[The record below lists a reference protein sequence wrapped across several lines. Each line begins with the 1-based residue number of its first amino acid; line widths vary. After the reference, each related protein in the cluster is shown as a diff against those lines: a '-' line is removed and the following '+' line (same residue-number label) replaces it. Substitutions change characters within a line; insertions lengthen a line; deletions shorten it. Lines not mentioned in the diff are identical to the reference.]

1 MSEAALWTPEK
12 AAAVEEA
19 FGQFLRHVRI
29 NSKEKGGDY
38 LIVDGIYEAQKRY
51 LRCIFDGLADDIHDF
66 KILKSRQ
73 LGVTTIT
80 RALVIFWLG
89 IHRGMQGAMVFD
101 TTPHLEEARQ
111 EIRDM
116 MRMLP
121 ASLKF
126 PAIEDDNRYGMRLSN
141 NSRLRF
147 MSAGIRNSRSSG
159 VLGRSSGINLVAAS
173 EMCSWENDEGVTSLK
188 NSLSRDYPDRLYI
201 WESTAR
207 GPNVWQDMWEEA
219 QEDDLNQRTCF
230 IGWWA
235 KDNQRIRR
243 GSAKWERYGNE
254 EPTEREARRIG
265 LVRDLYDFEVDA
277 EQLAWY
283 RELTDPNR
291 QADDND
297 PEDSYLLQDQPWCVV
312 GSTRVG
318 TQLGIIPI
326 SEVFAGAWATHG
338 RVTAAMPMGK
348 ARIWRLRTN
357 LGYEFEGTDDHPVID
372 VSGDRIP
379 LKEALGK
386 RVKLSPPVCALGE
399 YTAEWRRGIVES
411 RVAITPDFA
420 RLVGLFMGD
429 GHISGQSPRT
439 GYEFGITCDAQ
450 DRDVVEE
457 CHRLIRGLFGVDTQE
472 KTTIDSRFPNA
483 KGYTA
488 VTVTSKL
495 IYETFRDLGLVR
507 TNTGKTMRRV
517 HVPEFIWRSP
527 KPIIREFLRG
537 LFEADGF
544 NDGQA
549 RRCVLFSKWEEFLK
563 DVQLLLLAFGITSR
577 RRSENKV
584 NGEGRVYL
592 GNVLQL
598 RSVEAASFN
607 EKIGFLSA
615 RKQAAFPRGKPGR
628 NAPARPLEDEVVFVE
643 DTDREEEV
651 YNITVGEAHVF
662 DANGVL
668 THNTEDEAFQLTGS
682 TFFDYGKLGEAMR
695 RAASFK
701 FQAFKFWPGSER
713 PNATPGSGFLEC
725 EVMPARTWRET
736 EIKIWEEPVSDAV
749 YVVAADPAF
758 GHSEDSCN
766 SAIEVIR
773 CYADCVEQVAEYT
786 CPSVSTHQFAWV
798 CASLVGYY
806 GAPPNSRVLYILE
819 LNGPGEAVWREYNSL
834 KQLLTSGYL
843 RPKAREKGLADIF
856 ANMRNYIYQRSD
868 AMGPG
873 HNYHWVAST
882 QRKVAI
888 MERLR
893 DYVHSFMLLLRSRDL
908 IEEMRS
914 ISRAGD
920 QIGAERGRRD
930 DRVIAM
936 AMAVRAYEEKLRMG
950 LVSGNRTR
958 EADIIARRKSPV
970 DMAALYNRNIFDQ
983 FFRVKQLAR
992 AQREAEMMKASWRY
1006 R

>member
-1 MSEAALWTPEK
+1 MSEAGLWTPEK
-12 AAAVEEA
+12 AAAVEGA
-19 FGQFLRHVRI
+19 FWEFLKHVRI

-38 LIVDGIYEAQKRY
+38 SIIDGIYEAQKRH
-51 LRCIFDGLADDIHDF
+51 LRTVFGGLADDIHDF

-121 ASLKF
+121 ESLKF

-219 QEDDLNQRTCF
+219 KEDDLNQRTCF
-230 IGWWA
+230 IGWWG

-243 GSAKWERYGNE
+243 GTPKWERYGLDAPN
-254 EPTEREARRIG
+254 EREAKRIS
-265 LVRDLYDFEVDA
+265 LVRDLYDFEVDQ

-291 QADDND
+291 QNDGND
-297 PEDSYLLQDQPWCVV
+297 PEDSYLLQDQPW
-312 GSTRVG
+312 
-318 TQLGIIPI
+318 
-326 SEVFAGAWATHG
+326 
-338 RVTAAMPMGK
+338 
-348 ARIWRLRTN
+348 
-357 LGYEFEGTDDHPVID
+357 
-372 VSGDRIP
+372 
-379 LKEALGK
+379 
-386 RVKLSPPVCALGE
+386 
-399 YTAEWRRGIVES
+399 
-411 RVAITPDFA
+411 
-420 RLVGLFMGD
+420 
-429 GHISGQSPRT
+429 
-439 GYEFGITCDAQ
+439 
-450 DRDVVEE
+450 
-457 CHRLIRGLFGVDTQE
+457 
-472 KTTIDSRFPNA
+472 
-483 KGYTA
+483 
-488 VTVTSKL
+488 
-495 IYETFRDLGLVR
+495 
-507 TNTGKTMRRV
+507 
-517 HVPEFIWRSP
+517 
-527 KPIIREFLRG
+527 
-537 LFEADGF
+537 
-544 NDGQA
+544 
-549 RRCVLFSKWEEFLK
+549 
-563 DVQLLLLAFGITSR
+563 
-577 RRSENKV
+577 
-584 NGEGRVYL
+584 
-592 GNVLQL
+592 
-598 RSVEAASFN
+598 
-607 EKIGFLSA
+607 
-615 RKQAAFPRGKPGR
+615 
-628 NAPARPLEDEVVFVE
+628 
-643 DTDREEEV
+643 
-651 YNITVGEAHVF
+651 
-662 DANGVL
+662 
-668 THNTEDEAFQLTGS
+668 TEDEAFQLTGS
-682 TFFDYGKLGEAMR
+682 TFFDYAKLGEAMR

-701 FQAFKFWPGSER
+701 FQGFKFWPGSER
-713 PNATPGSGFLEC
+713 PNVAPGSGFLEC
-725 EVMPARTWRET
+725 EIMPARTWREV
-736 EIKIWEEPVSDAV
+736 EIRIWEEPQSDAV

-766 SAIEVIR
+766 SAVEVIR

-806 GAPPNSRVLYILE
+806 GALPNSRVLYILE

-834 KQLLTSGYL
+834 KQLLTGGYL
-843 RPKAREKGLADIF
+843 RARAREKGLADIF
-856 ANMRNYIYQRSD
+856 SNMRNYIYQRSD

-920 QIGAERGRRD
+920 QIGAERGHRD

-936 AMAVRAYEEKLRMG
+936 AMAVRAYEEKLRSG

-958 EADIIARRKSPV
+958 EADIIARRKSPK
-970 DMAALYNRNIFDQ
+970 DMMALYNRNMFDQ
-983 FFRVKQLAR
+983 FFRAKQLAR
-992 AQREAEMMKASWRY
+992 AQREAELAKAAWRY